1 MKNTQIVNKS
11 GAMERL
17 NLRKEFVILNVF
29 EPAAS
34 VVERNILNSMLRIRK
49 QGELKKLSPFL
60 GIDYDLVEFD
70 AQFDGINVLC
80 TSEVN
85 MSDEKIIENYHELS
99 KIEDCFRVTKTEF
112 RSRPVYVRL
121 KESMEAHFLTCFIA
135 LVVLRVLQVKTN
147 RMMSSKR
154 LVEALQS
161 ARALELGKGYC
172 RVQANEDM
180 KEMNQFLG
188 IEWNYAHVK
197 SEKIEQYAKGW
208 CTTQKIEQKNG

>member
-1 MKNTQIVNKS
+1 
-11 GAMERL
+11 
-17 NLRKEFVILNVF
+17 
-29 EPAAS
+29 
-34 VVERNILNSMLRIRK
+34 MLRIRK